1 MHTLMDTPTNNT
13 INQIVH
19 QRVLDNEQYL
29 SSLDKDRLLID
40 PLYSK
45 TIFACMENDLYYK
58 VEHQLK
64 IQSIDAFISNK
75 SILDVIVSLGSYEDI
90 TYRYINE
97 TDEWIYIIPATNKG
111 LIAIVDDC
119 SIQVRKLLTNG
130 AENDY

>member
-1 MHTLMDTPTNNT
+1 MQTLMDTPTNNT

-45 TIFACMENDLYYK
+45 TIFACMENDLNYK

-90 TYRYINE
+90 TYRYISE

-111 LIAIVDDC
+111 LIAIVDDR

>member
-45 TIFACMENDLYYK
+45 TIFACMENDLNYK

-75 SILDVIVSLGSYEDI
+75 SILDVVSTFWTDFLKTIFFLYDGS
-90 TYRYINE
+90 
-97 TDEWIYIIPATNKG
+97 
-111 LIAIVDDC
+111 
-119 SIQVRKLLTNG
+119 
-130 AENDY
+130 